1 MRGFSTIARTLKT
14 GAAYG
19 NRGDGVVLIPSMD
32 SEDLEIRESDGTK
45 ASLPRDDE
53 RRRRFLVWPW
63 LVVFGLLAIA
73 AGVIGPLVH
82 G

>member
-1 MRGFSTIARTLKT
+1 M
-14 GAAYG
+14 
-19 NRGDGVVLIPSMD
+19 LISSMD
-32 SEDLEIRESDGTK
+32 SEDLEIRESDSTK
-45 ASLPRDDE
+45 AGVPRDDE
-53 RRRRFLVWPW
+53 RRRPFLVWPW